1 MAYVSLHPPRTLLS
15 RFAGWYS
22 KRSYGRPVNPVQAAA
37 NNPRV
42 LLTYGVTELTVGRWN
57 RLPSDLKQLAVMAA
71 AGRIGC
77 SWCMD
82 FGYWDGL
89 RQGLDPQKIRAVAGW
104 RETAGLYTPLERAVL
119 AYAEAATA
127 TPPEVTEEVIDS
139 LREHLDDAQVVEL
152 AMMVALENLRSRFN
166 SGVGL
171 TSQGFKEEC
180 ELAPVAV

>member
-1 MAYVSLHPPRTLLS
+1 MAYVSLNPPRTLLS
-15 RFAGWYS
+15 RFADWYS
-22 KRSYGRPVNPVQAAA
+22 RRSYGRPVDPVRAAA

-42 LLTYGVTELTVGRWN
+42 LLTYGTTELTAGRWN

-89 RQGLDPQKIRAVAGW
+89 RQGVDAGKIRELPRW
-104 RETAGLYTPLERAVL
+104 RETTGVYTPRECAVL

-127 TPPEVTEEVIDS
+127 TPPEVTAAVVDT
-139 LREHLDDAQVVEL
+139 LREHLDDGQIVEL

-166 SGVGL
+166 TGVGL

-180 ELAPVAV
+180 ELAPVTV

>member
-1 MAYVSLHPPRTLLS
+1 MD
-15 RFAGWYS
+15 
-22 KRSYGRPVNPVQAAA
+22 PVRAAA

-42 LLTYGVTELTVGRWN
+42 LLTYGTTELTVGRWN

-71 AGRIGC
+71 AGQIGC

-82 FGYWDGL
+82 FGYWDSL
-89 RQGLDPQKIRAVAGW
+89 RQGLEAAKVRAVPRW
-104 RETAGLYTPLERAVL
+104 RETSGVFSARERSVL

-127 TPPEVTEEVIDS
+127 TPPEVTEEVVDA
-139 LREHLDDAQVVEL
+139 LREHLDDAQLVEL

-166 SGVGL
+166 TGVGL

>member
-1 MAYVSLHPPRTLLS
+1 MAYVSLNPPPTLLS

-22 KRSYGRPVNPVQAAA
+22 RRSYGRPVDPVRAAA

-42 LLTYGVTELTVGRWN
+42 LLTYGTAELTVGRWN
-57 RLPSDLKQLAVMAA
+57 RVPSDLKQLAVMAA

-82 FGYWDGL
+82 FGYWDSL
-89 RQGLDPQKIRAVAGW
+89 RQGLDLAKVRAVPRW
-104 RETAGLYTPLERAVL
+104 RDTPGLYTPRERAVL
-119 AYAEAATA
+119 AYAEAVTA
-127 TPPEVTEEVIDS
+127 TPPEVTEEVVDA

-166 SGVGL
+166 TGVGL

>member
-1 MAYVSLHPPRTLLS
+1 MPHVSLNPPRTLLF
-15 RFAGWYS
+15 RLAGWYS
-22 KRSYGRPVNPVQAAA
+22 KRSYGRAVDPVRAAA

-42 LLTYGVTELTVGRWN
+42 LLTYGLTELTVGRWN
-57 RLPSDLKQLAVMAA
+57 RLPTDLKQLAVMAS

-82 FGYWDGL
+82 FGYWDSL
-89 RQGLDPQKIRAVAGW
+89 RLGLDADRVRALPVW
-104 RETAGLYTPLERAVL
+104 RESDLYTPRERAVL

-127 TPPEVTEEVIDS
+127 TPPEVTEELLDA
-139 LREHLDDAQVVEL
+139 LREHLDDAQLVEL

-166 SGVGL
+166 TGVGL

>member
-1 MAYVSLHPPRTLLS
+1 MAYVSLNPPRTLLS
-15 RFAGWYS
+15 RVADWYS
-22 KRSYGRPVNPVQAAA
+22 RRSYGRPVDPVRAAA

-42 LLTYGVTELTVGRWN
+42 LLTYGTTELTVGRWN

-71 AGRIGC
+71 AGRIRC

-89 RQGLDPQKIRAVAGW
+89 RQGVDAGKIRALPRW
-104 RETAGLYTPLERAVL
+104 HETAGVYTPRERAVL
-119 AYAEAATA
+119 AFAEAATA
-127 TPPEVTEEVIDS
+127 TPPEVTAAVIDG
-139 LREHLDDAQVVEL
+139 LHEHLDDAQIVEL

-166 SGVGL
+166 TGVGL

-180 ELAPVAV
+180 ELTPVTV